1 MPSVRRLRVV
11 NPHKKRSRR
20 NKRKRN
26 TGGGELLIMTNPR
39 KRRSSRRRSRA
50 KNRKAS
56 KRNPFMKRSFR
67 RRGHRRNPAI
77 GGFNSSELV
86 KLGVGSA
93 IGSLGTGYVTQLALG
108 DKNTGPMGYAAT
120 AAIAVGLAWGAKK
133 IGGAGDDLAKGV
145 LAGGL
150 GALLMRIYREQV
162 SGTSP
167 AALSGYMGDL
177 DFANGLGRYDGQ
189 QFPTPFTYGGPQ
201 ALPAGAVSAAAV
213 AGAAS
218 RAAAIHK

>member
-1 MPSVRRLRVV
+1 MV

-20 NKRKRN
+20 NRRKRN
-26 TGGGELLIMTNPR
+26 MGGGELLIMTNPR
-39 KRRSSRRRSRA
+39 RRKSHRRRSRA
-50 KNRKAS
+50 KNRRSS
-56 KRNPFMKRSFR
+56 KRNPFTKRSFR

-77 GGFNSSELV
+77 GGFNSSELL
-86 KLGVGSA
+86 KLATGSAVGS
-93 IGSLGTGYVTQLALG
+93 IGTGYLTQLLLA
-108 DKNTGPMGYAAT
+108 DKNTGPMGYGAT
-120 AAIAVGLAWGAKK
+120 AAIAIALAWAAKK
-133 IGGAGDDLAKGV
+133 VGGAGDDLAKGV

-167 AALSGYMGDL
+167 AALSGYLGDL
-177 DFANGLGRYDGQ
+177 DFAGGLGRYDAGT
-189 QFPTPFTYGGPQ
+189 FPTPFTYGGPQ

-218 RAAAIHK
+218 RAAAVRK